1 MSDSFSNYRT
11 RSYAAQSLEGSLYL
25 GCSFIDGF
33 LCQVRGI
40 ETVTTY
46 DPNTQEFIINT
57 PCESAQKYWI
67 GGAAKYATHSIV
79 FSQLLIDG
87 RNEGIH
93 AFICQ
98 LRDDKGNVC
107 PGLRIADCGHKIG
120 LNGIDNGRIWFDK
133 VHIPRENLLNSVA
146 DVTPDGHYQSMI
158 KDPDQVMFV
167 LRPGWKES

>member
-1 MSDSFSNYRT
+1 MTELGHGSNVRSILLKTPHQLEMSDSFSNYRT

-67 GGAAKYATHSIV
+67 GGAT
-79 FSQLLIDG
+79 
-87 RNEGIH
+87 
-93 AFICQ
+93 
-98 LRDDKGNVC
+98 
-107 PGLRIADCGHKIG
+107 
-120 LNGIDNGRIWFDK
+120 K
-133 VHIPRENLLNSVA
+133 V
-146 DVTPDGHYQSMI
+146 
-158 KDPDQVMFV
+158 
-167 LRPGWKES
+167 